1 MFKQIFG
8 QMILHFQKEMNVI
21 VYIIII
27 IIKYTLI
34 ISSGKNANE
43 IGNFKID
50 VCVMFKMKY
59 WINIMHRN
67 TCSQQVR

>member
-1 MFKQIFG
+1 
-8 QMILHFQKEMNVI
+8 MILHFQKEMNMI

-27 IIKYTLI
+27 IIIIIIKHTLN
-34 ISSGKNANE
+34 ISSKQNVNE
-43 IGNFKID
+43 IKNFKVD

-59 WINIMHRN
+59 WINIMHCN

>member
-1 MFKQIFG
+1 MFEHIFG

-27 IIKYTLI
+27 IIKYILS
-34 ISSGKNANE
+34 ISSKQNVNE
-43 IGNFKID
+43 IENFKVD

-59 WINIMHRN
+59 WINIMHCN
-67 TCSQQVR
+67 PCS